1 MTLTHIVIFGAL
13 TFLAALFFSD
23 RLRGLFL
30 FTVSLLA
37 VYALQPA
44 LPIRFLDFWLPT
56 AALGLATIF
65 WISLRGA
72 EWHSAL
78 QRDNLLSAAWMGL
91 IILTLALT
99 RFLPFDP
106 LLTASTP
113 PRLEWVFAAI
123 LLVAALAALTGR
135 VRFAWTHWVGLVMLI
150 VLLAILKSP
159 EASLWLARTL
169 RLANGQSTATA
180 SNFDIRW
187 LGISYIIF
195 RILHTLRER
204 QSGQLPVVSLREY
217 VTYVFFYPALTA
229 GPIDRLER
237 FITDLRG
244 SLSLSQEDW
253 IFVAQ
258 RLGLGLFK
266 KFILADSLA
275 LMALNAQ
282 NAGQVQSGGWAWILL
297 YAFALQI
304 FLDFSGYTDIAIGMA
319 RMVGIRLPEN
329 FNQPYLRPN
338 LTQFWNNWHMTL
350 TQWFRAYLFN
360 PLTRS
365 LRTRKFPIWS
375 VIFITQFLTM
385 GLIGAWHGLTANF
398 ILWGL
403 WHGLGLFVHNR
414 WLDATRARVAD
425 WATTPLRRNTLDTL
439 GVFLTFHYAALGW
452 VWFVLP
458 TPALAVQFF
467 VRLLGI

>member
-1 MTLTHIVIFGAL
+1 MTLTHIAIFGAL

-23 RLRGLFL
+23 RIRGLFL
-30 FTVSLLA
+30 FTLSLLA

-44 LPIRFLDFWLPT
+44 LPIRYLDFWLPT
-56 AALGLATIF
+56 AALGLVTIF
-65 WISLRGA
+65 WLSLTPRASRFTRENG
-72 EWHSAL
+72 
-78 QRDNLLSAAWMGL
+78 LSAAWMAALVL
-91 IILTLALT
+91 ILAST
-99 RFLPFDP
+99 RYLLAGP

-113 PRLEWVFAAI
+113 PRLEWVVAAI
-123 LLVAALAALTGR
+123 LLVAALAALMGR
-135 VRFAWTHWVGLVMLI
+135 VRFGWTHWVGLVTLI
-150 VLLAILKSP
+150 VLLATLKSP

-169 RLANGQSTATA
+169 RLANGQSAETA
-180 SNFDIRW
+180 SSFDIRW

-204 QSGQLPVVSLREY
+204 QSGGLPVVSLREY
-217 VTYVFFYPALTA
+217 VTYIFFYPALTA

-237 FITDLRG
+237 FTKDLRD
-244 SLSLSQEDW
+244 SLQLAQDDW
-253 IFVAQ
+253 IFVTQ
-258 RLGLGLFK
+258 RIGLGLFK

-282 NAGQVQSGGWAWILL
+282 NADKVLSSGWAWILL
-297 YAFALQI
+297 YAYTLQI
-304 FLDFSGYTDIAIGMA
+304 FLDFSGYTDIAIGLA

-360 PLTRS
+360 PLTRA
-365 LRTRKFPIWS
+365 LRSRQFPIWS
-375 VIFITQFLTM
+375 VILITQLTTM
-385 GLIGAWHGLTANF
+385 TLIGLWHGVTVNF
-398 ILWGL
+398 VIWGL

-414 WLDATRARVAD
+414 WQDAFRARVAE
-425 WATTPLRRNTLDTL
+425 WTTTPIRQNALNAL
-439 GVFLTFHYAALGW
+439 GVFLTFHYVALSW

-458 TPALAVQFF
+458 TPALSLQFF
-467 VRLLGI
+467 ARLFGI

>member
-1 MTLTHIVIFGAL
+1 MTLTHIAIFGAL

-23 RLRGLFL
+23 RIRGLFL
-30 FTVSLLA
+30 FTLSLLA

-44 LPIRFLDFWLPT
+44 LPIRYLDFWLPT
-56 AALGLATIF
+56 AALGLVTIF
-65 WISLRGA
+65 WLSLTPRASRFTRENG
-72 EWHSAL
+72 
-78 QRDNLLSAAWMGL
+78 LSAAWMAAL
-91 IILTLALT
+91 VLILTSTRYLLAG
-99 RFLPFDP
+99 P

-113 PRLEWVFAAI
+113 PRLEWVVAAI
-123 LLVAALAALTGR
+123 LLVAALAALMGR
-135 VRFAWTHWVGLVMLI
+135 VRFGWTHWVGLVTLI
-150 VLLAILKSP
+150 VLLATLKSP

-169 RLANGQSTATA
+169 RLANGQSAETA
-180 SNFDIRW
+180 SSFDIRW

-204 QSGQLPVVSLREY
+204 QSGGLPVVSLREY
-217 VTYVFFYPALTA
+217 VTYIFFYPALTA

-237 FITDLRG
+237 FTKDLRD
-244 SLSLSQEDW
+244 SLQLAQDDW
-253 IFVAQ
+253 IFVTQ
-258 RLGLGLFK
+258 RIGLGLFK

-282 NAGQVQSGGWAWILL
+282 NADKVLSSGWAWILL
-297 YAFALQI
+297 YAYTLQI
-304 FLDFSGYTDIAIGMA
+304 FLDFSGYTDIAIGLA

-360 PLTRS
+360 PLTRA
-365 LRTRKFPIWS
+365 LRSRQFPIWS
-375 VIFITQFLTM
+375 VILITQLTTM
-385 GLIGAWHGLTANF
+385 TLIGLWHGVTVNF
-398 ILWGL
+398 VIWGL

-414 WLDATRARVAD
+414 WQDAFRARVAE
-425 WATTPLRRNTLDTL
+425 WTTTPIRQNALNAL
-439 GVFLTFHYAALGW
+439 GVFLTFHYVALSW

-458 TPALAVQFF
+458 TPALSLQFF
-467 VRLLGI
+467 ARLFGI

>member
-1 MTLTHIVIFGAL
+1 MTLTYIGIFGAL
-13 TFLAALFFSD
+13 TFLAALFLSD
-23 RLRGLFL
+23 RLRGFFL
-30 FTVSLLA
+30 FTLSILA

-44 LPIRFLDFWLPT
+44 LPIRYLDFWLPT
-56 AALGLATIF
+56 AALGMVTGF
-65 WISLRGA
+65 WA
-72 EWHSAL
+72 AL
-78 QRDNLLSAAWMGL
+78 TPHESRCTRENGLSAAWMTALVL
-91 IILTLALT
+91 ILAST
-99 RFLPFDP
+99 RYLLASP
-106 LLTASTP
+106 LLTASMP
-113 PRLEWVFAAI
+113 PRVEWVVAAI
-123 LLVAALAALTGR
+123 LLVAALATLTGR

-169 RLANGQSTATA
+169 RLANGQSAATA
-180 SNFDIRW
+180 SSFDIRW

-204 QSGQLPVVSLREY
+204 QSGALPVVSLREY
-217 VTYVFFYPALTA
+217 VTYIFFYPALTA

-237 FITDLRG
+237 FTKDLRG
-244 SLSLSQEDW
+244 HLQLTQEDW
-253 IFVAQ
+253 IVVTQ

-282 NAGQVQSGGWAWILL
+282 NADKVLSSGWAWILL
-297 YAFALQI
+297 YAYTLQI

-338 LTQFWNNWHMTL
+338 ITQYWNNWHITL
-350 TQWFRAYLFN
+350 TMWFRAYFFN

-365 LRTRKFPIWS
+365 LRTRQVPVWL

-414 WLDATRARVAD
+414 WLNATRARVGE
-425 WATTPLRRNTLDTL
+425 WANTALRQNILNAL
-439 GVFLTFHYAALGW
+439 GIFLTFHWAALGW

-458 TPALAVQFF
+458 TPALSLQFF
-467 VRLLGI
+467 ARLFGI